1 MAAEKFN
8 SENWPPFNRWFDATL
23 PDREP
28 NQWWGQNQNY
38 LWGKF
43 AHFLLFYR
51 KSRFWKFILVYTA
64 ACISTIF
71 PILMMITMVKILR
84 ANAKALTTK
93 KPESAIA
100 KGLFNSEKE
109 AGWGFCMCQV
119 VCQACQEPGASSGDN
134 FPFLNF
140 CHLSC
145 TQNRHAGK
153 YKEIFFA
160 TKIQANAM
168 HPIFKRGTKKAG
180 GWYQRRSF

>member
-38 LWGKF
+38 LRGKF
-43 AHFLLFYR
+43 AHFLLFCC

-84 ANAKALTTK
+84 TNTKALTTK
-93 KPESAIA
+93 KPESPIA

-109 AGWGFCMCQV
+109 ADEGS
-119 VCQACQEPGASSGDN
+119 VCAKWCAKRAKSQEQA
-134 FPFLNF
+134 
-140 CHLSC
+140 
-145 TQNRHAGK
+145 AGTTFHSWISVTLAIRIGRILRIGK
-153 YKEIFFA
+153 HKVRERNPMFDIF
-160 TKIQANAM
+160 
-168 HPIFKRGTKKAG
+168 
-180 GWYQRRSF
+180 